1 MRTRIL
7 LLFAAVSVLR
17 ATAARGEEALPVWP
31 EPGSRF
37 DEARARVEVPADRLG
52 TAVWENPPAVVSPY
66 EPSWYDYVPIVW
78 GKDDRIKDTSAYVSA
93 LRSMFVRGTMNYSQA
108 DPAEWAAV
116 KCPFYCTNLTN
127 NLYIRNKSGPKL
139 RDGFKKT
146 RSREYCVRQPSLED
160 PANDEAEKGKAAAVA
175 RRCAALKPLG
185 YDLRDEA
192 TYSISSACP
201 HDFDFSDVSI
211 GAFRKWLKAKYGTL
225 EALNAEWETK
235 FGSWEQVFPLMTDEI
250 QEREFRRI
258 ARANLAPWADHRE
271 YNDDTFSSAIA
282 RYRDAIRAIDPG
294 APVGISGTQMPSAWG
309 GFDFW
314 KLCNVIGW
322 IEHYDCNGSREMI
335 RSFLPKRYPAIAAT
349 PYNKVDDGIRRMWY
363 FALHGDSGGLVWPYS
378 GNDTGKTLLLDVK
391 DGTVTLTKA
400 GENLKAIFREAR
412 SGIPCL
418 LRRADPVVDP
428 VGILHSQASLRA
440 DWMFEVKRDGKTW
453 YNRYSSYEGR
463 HNYAAAGR
471 EGFCKLIE
479 DLGVQYHYYSSSQVA
494 GGELL
499 RRGVKLFIVPR
510 GMALSKAEIEALAAF
525 VEAGGVLVTDLMAGR
540 MSENCRVWPAD
551 PGPMDALLGVKRA
564 PFAFEEETKEEES
577 NGYKGGFGRHIEV
590 TMLSDFGGLKAGGK
604 FTVQGFQEP
613 GLQAGTA
620 KAMASTPTGP
630 AILEQPRG
638 RGFVYTL
645 NFDIPNYLKQRAAQD
660 AEAAT
665 MPVRELMAA
674 LLGKAGVGPAAR
686 VRAKGG
692 SGHPLGWETFRF
704 SLGTAAFF
712 AFHVNGSVRIE
723 WEDLSDAGAGVAAAQ
738 GIELDIQLPVK
749 GFVTELRTGKSL
761 GMTDRVQIKT
771 EKDRPVILAAL
782 PYEVKGIRADIG
794 AGKITDGRLPIEVA
808 VETPAPA
815 LDHVVHA
822 ELLDAKGETVPES
835 VVNIP
840 LKGGAY
846 KGAID
851 MSFVRGEGP
860 WTLRLRDVASG
871 KAAEFKVSR

>member
-1 MRTRIL
+1 MRARIL
-7 LLFAAVSVLR
+7 LLLAAASIPCAVAVRS
-17 ATAARGEEALPVWP
+17 EEAPPVWP

-37 DEARARVEVPADRLG
+37 DEARAKVEVSADRLG

-78 GKDDRIKDTSAYVSA
+78 GKDSRVKDTDAYVAA

-108 DPAEWAAV
+108 DPSEWAAV

-146 RSREYCVRQPSLED
+146 RSKEYCSRQPSLED
-160 PANDEAEKGKAAAVA
+160 PANDEAEKGRAAAVA
-175 RRCAALKPLG
+175 ERCAMLKPLG

-201 HDFDFSDVSI
+201 HDFDFSDVSMA
-211 GAFRKWLKAKYGTL
+211 AFRKWLKAKYGTL

-235 FGSWEQVFPLMTDEI
+235 FASWDQVFPLMTDEI
-250 QEREFRRI
+250 QEREFKRI

-271 YNDDTFSSAIA
+271 YNDDTFASAIA

-335 RSFLPKRYPAIAAT
+335 RSFLPRRYPAIAAM
-349 PYNKVDDGIRRMWY
+349 PYKSVDVGISRMWY

-378 GNDTGKTLLLDVK
+378 GNDTSNTLLLDVK
-391 DGTVTLTKA
+391 DGNISLTKL
-400 GENLKAIFREAR
+400 GENLREIFREAR
-412 SGIPCL
+412 GGIPCL
-418 LRRADPVVDP
+418 LRRADPVADH

-440 DWMFEVKRDGKTW
+440 DWMFEVKRDGESW
-453 YNRYSSYEGR
+453 YNRYSSFEGG

-479 DLGVQYHYYSSSQVA
+479 DLGVQYSYISSSQVA
-494 GGELL
+494 SGELL
-499 RRGVKLFIVPR
+499 KRDVKLFVIPR

-540 MSENCRVWPAD
+540 MNENCRVWPSN
-551 PGPMDALLGVKRA
+551 PGPMDALLGLKRA

-577 NGYKGGFGRHIEV
+577 DGYKGGFGRLIEV
-590 TMLSDFGGLKAGGK
+590 AMLSDFGGLKAGGK
-604 FTVQGFQEP
+604 FTIQGFQEP

-620 KAMASTPTGP
+620 KALASTPTGP

-638 RGFVYTL
+638 KGFAYTL
-645 NFDIPNYLKQRAAQD
+645 NFDIPNYLKHRAAAD
-660 AEAAT
+660 AESAT
-665 MPVRELMAA
+665 LPARELMSA
-674 LLGKAGVGPAAR
+674 LMRKAGVEPAAK
-686 VRAKGG
+686 VRAKGDDR
-692 SGHPLGWETFRF
+692 HPLGWETFRF
-704 SLGTAAFF
+704 ALGTAAFF
-712 AFHVNGSVRIE
+712 AFHVNGSVRIQ

-738 GIELDIQLPVK
+738 GVELDIQLPCR
-749 GFVTELRTGKSL
+749 GFVTEMRTGKSF
-761 GMTDRVQIKT
+761 GMTDRVQVKT
-771 EKDRPVILAAL
+771 GKDRPVLLAML
-782 PYEVKGIRADIG
+782 PYEVKGLRADVG
-794 AGKITDGRLPIEVA
+794 AGKIADGKLPIEVS
-808 VETPAPA
+808 VETPAAA

-822 ELLDAKGETVPES
+822 ELRDAKGETVPES

-840 LKGGAY
+840 LRGGSY

-851 MSFVRGEGP
+851 MSFVKGDGP

-871 KAAEFKVSR
+871 KTAEIKVSR